1 MVLTSNTK
9 LSFVTYF
16 SKEFLIQGS
25 VAIESFLKFHEES
38 SGLVVCLDSTSKSYL
53 SKKQFSERIQ
63 ISEISELEDID
74 NVFKYFL
81 GTRTY
86 AESIISLKPYLLELQ
101 LQRTAA
107 GEYLI
112 YFDADIFFFNSMLS
126 LDEFRKGFEVLLS
139 EHLFPMSMIESV
151 KFGRF
156 NGGMVIFRNSSKS
169 RALLS
174 RWKAQCTEWCK
185 LELFE
190 DKFADQKYL
199 DAFPISKEVIALK
212 HPGVNNGQYYFQ
224 EKRILRF
231 SQLRKGVLIEG
242 FALSSFHFHG
252 IRVHSK
258 SISTG
263 FNRYGTPKNFFWVL
277 FLIYMPYLKRIRTE
291 SEIMRV
297 QKPDIWAQ
305 AVGVEKQS
313 REGRDFLQHLKLT
326 KIPQKLQIWNIG
338 SRVV

>member
-1 MVLTSNTK
+1 MNLNPK
-9 LSFVTYF
+9 LFFVTYF

-25 VAIESFLKFHEES
+25 VAIESFLKSHKES
-38 SGLVVCLDSTSKSYL
+38 SGLVVCLDSASKSYL
-53 SKKQFSERIQ
+53 SAKPYSKRIQ
-63 ISEISELEDID
+63 ISEISELVDID
-74 NVFKYFL
+74 NVFKFFL

-86 AESIISLKPYLLELQ
+86 AESVISLKPYLLELQ
-101 LQRTAA
+101 LDRMEA

-112 YFDADIFFFNSMLS
+112 YFDADIFFFSSMLL
-126 LDEFRKGFEVLLS
+126 LDEFRDGFEVLLS

-169 RALLS
+169 RTLLS
-174 RWKAQCTEWCK
+174 RWKTQCTDWCK

-199 DAFPISKEVIALK
+199 DAFPISTDVIALK

-224 EKRILRF
+224 EKRNLAF
-231 SQLRKGVLIEG
+231 SQLRKSVLIDG
-242 FALSSFHFHG
+242 CSLSSFHFHG

-258 SISTG
+258 SISSG
-263 FNRYGTPKNFFWVL
+263 FNRYGTPRNFFRVL
-277 FLIYMPYLKRIRTE
+277 FSIYMPYLKRIRIE
-291 SEIMRV
+291 SQMMRV
-297 QKPDIWAQ
+297 QKPHIWAQ
-305 AVGVEKQS
+305 VVGVERQS
-313 REGRDFLQHLKLT
+313 YEGRDFLQHLKLT
-326 KIPQKLQIWNIG
+326 KIPHKLQIWNRG

>member
-1 MVLTSNTK
+1 MNSNPK

-25 VAIESFLKFHEES
+25 VAIESFLKSHKES
-38 SGLVVCLDSTSKSYL
+38 SGLVVCLDSPSKSYL
-53 SKKQFSERIQ
+53 SGKQYSERIQ
-63 ISEISELEDID
+63 ISEISELVDID
-74 NVFKYFL
+74 NVFKFFL

-101 LQRTAA
+101 LDRMEA

-112 YFDADIFFFNSMLS
+112 YFDADIFFFNSIFL
-126 LDEFRKGFEVLLS
+126 LDEFRDGFEVLLS
-139 EHLFPMSMIESV
+139 EHLFPISMIESV

-174 RWKAQCTEWCK
+174 RWKTQCTDWCK

-199 DAFPISKEVIALK
+199 DAFPIGTDVIGLK

-224 EKRILRF
+224 EKRIFGF
-231 SQLRKGVLIEG
+231 SPLGKGVVIDG
-242 FALSSFHFHG
+242 FSLSSFHFHG
-252 IRVHSK
+252 IRVHPK
-258 SISTG
+258 SISSG
-263 FNRYGTPKNFFWVL
+263 FNRYGTPRNFFWV
-277 FLIYMPYLKRIRTE
+277 FFSIYVPYLKRIRVE
-291 SEIMRV
+291 SQVMRV
-297 QKPDIWAQ
+297 QKPDIWTQ
-305 AVGVEKQS
+305 VVGVERQS

-326 KIPQKLQIWNIG
+326 KIPHKLQTWNRG